1 MGGEWKCQRQFDPAH
16 LPPLLRDRSHKDQ
29 VTALT
34 QPGILHTHP
43 RRHIPHRP
51 KGAEEGQ
58 GTPSPAGNLWPK
70 EGLRCPLPTRES
82 SGTVLLRQRSTP
94 ASLKGLPLGSLTAVT
109 PTRKTGRRDPPVD
122 SLSTPAEV
130 EQPQPLRVA
139 AWLGTVEPLLRPALG
154 RLGHAQPSNGAS
166 DVGLQP
172 RPWRPAPPPRPRD
185 APSA

>member
-1 MGGEWKCQRQFDPAH
+1 MSKAIRSCPSPSPAQGQEPQGSSDCSHAAWNTSHPPSAPHPTPAQRGRGRS
-16 LPPLLRDRSHKDQ
+16 RD
-29 VTALT
+29 
-34 QPGILHTHP
+34 
-43 RRHIPHRP
+43 
-51 KGAEEGQ
+51 
-58 GTPSPAGNLWPK
+58 PSPAGNLWPK

-82 SGTVLLRQRSTP
+82 SGTVILRQRSTP

-109 PTRKTGRRDPPVD
+109 PTRKKGRRDPPVD